1 MRGPLNGVEVGCP
14 SRTGAN
20 GAVEYHTA
28 SDAQVRTRPTRTREE
43 DVARVPSDPI
53 PGRSLVTRQAVADIV
68 RTAVLGS
75 YGVTGFAASPP
86 ERLLARLG
94 LATPGLDVSLGDGI
108 DIELDLTVA
117 YGVPIA
123 EVGRQVDSAV
133 RYALRRALDGEVA
146 HLVIHI
152 DGLRFAPAGTPP
164 GATHDESGH
173 VRSGDLADSGTDVA

>member
-1 MRGPLNGVEVGCP
+1 M
-14 SRTGAN
+14 
-20 GAVEYHTA
+20 
-28 SDAQVRTRPTRTREE
+28 
-43 DVARVPSDPI
+43 PSDPI
-53 PGRSLVTRQAVADIV
+53 PGRSLVTRRAVADIV

-75 YGVTGFAASPP
+75 YGVTGFAASLP

-94 LATPGLDVSLGDGI
+94 LATPGLDVHLGDGV

-133 RYALRRALDGEVA
+133 RYALRHALDLEVN

-152 DGLRFAPAGTPP
+152 DGLRFAPAGAPPNAAP
-164 GATHDESGH
+164 GAHRDPSA

>member
-1 MRGPLNGVEVGCP
+1 MVLQGRAGLGCP

-20 GAVEYHTA
+20 GAVEYHKA

-53 PGRSLVTRQAVADIV
+53 PGRSLVTRRAVSDIV

-86 ERLLARLG
+86 DRLLERLRLT
-94 LATPGLDVSLGDGI
+94 TPGLKVRLGEGI
-108 DIELDLTVA
+108 DIDLDLTVA
-117 YGVPIA
+117 FGVPIA

-133 RYALRRALDGEVA
+133 RYALYHALDVEVSR
-146 HLVIHI
+146 LVIHV
-152 DGLRFAPAGTPP
+152 DGLRFAPAASPP
-164 GATHDESGH
+164 AVLRDDPAT
-173 VRSGDLADSGTDVA
+173 VRSSDLANSGTDVA

>member
-1 MRGPLNGVEVGCP
+1 VVLWDRAWMGCP

-53 PGRSLVTRQAVADIV
+53 PGRSLVTRRAVADIV

-75 YGVTGFAASPP
+75 YGVTGFAASLP

-94 LATPGLDVSLGDGI
+94 WATPGLDVSVGDGVRV
-108 DIELDLTVA
+108 ELDLTVA

-133 RYALRRALDGEVA
+133 RYGLRRALGLEVSR
-146 HLVIHI
+146 LVIHI
-152 DGLRFAPAGTPP
+152 DGLRFAPAGSPP
-164 GATHDESGH
+164 GVSQDASSA
-173 VRSGDLADSGTDVA
+173 VRPGDLADSGTDVA